1 MRVQLKVVFSIS
13 ILLFTSFSSMVLA
26 ENEDG
31 EIECVI
37 LTDWDYNF
45 YLLDDDAEGGWNNI
59 SNVDTSIIHRYVV
72 DFSPSFVNGTAPH
85 LVNISL
91 DHQRDGETIA
101 NNFDSNIV
109 IAGGVIDITFPE
121 EPLFRDEIDISVETL
136 EATCHRSITVTN
148 WNQPIS
154 DHEITTNRTWSNSIS
169 SPEEISSTNLYFEGR
184 GWQQRIGE
192 TLISNELG
200 AGNFELDNFEEIDIE
215 LDLDKVWLNQTYFEE
230 ELVSQEFEMR
240 GDGTLFTIQDGIE
253 ISVNVTD
260 ALYNRT
266 LIQDSFTEHLII
278 DGNGYLEIFDSS
290 DNETLSLNGTI
301 STFYFESFDSNGIR
315 DYQQIDL
322 AASAT
327 SFIQFGDGDI
337 ELELEEFR
345 FKDLWI
351 YGVQEE
357 QLFKYIGNADFN
369 FVVEDERP
377 YVYANGTVD
386 SVHFEERNGLI
397 IVDTIRLDGTYSGDA
412 SGSFGIIRQI
422 EDTVAQV
429 NNSGINFEVNK
440 IRNEFWFNVSSISN
454 FPIDQELTA
463 EHNLTFEYTVPQST
477 WDNPTIRY
485 QYIEDNG
492 STSDEYPEVSP
503 IPIEPERPQAN
514 SINYAPITKE
524 TGLSPE
530 ILFPGDR
537 LVISNNVD
545 FILSVLVKNTREV
558 IVDGHVVMVIDWIG
572 DYGNNTQASGSTI
585 NEGLLAGL
593 FFQINRSVSLID
605 DIGINFYETQTL
617 VKITSPTIITA
628 DENNLPSLQNIQF
641 REGFLYAEGGIA
653 HLEITVL
660 DVDNDITSVSIDLS
674 EFGLGDIQ
682 LSDKGMSGDDV
693 IDDNIWTSQI
703 FANGLEFGNKTVNL
717 EIADLW
723 GTVMLNTNI
732 EILNPAPV
740 LSSVIFTPG
749 VVKRGDLV
757 EVSIIANDAH
767 GVSSISLELMSAGG
781 ESIDLNFIDSKWFGE
796 FSVPNT
802 MAPGER
808 LIPIRL
814 TDNFDSSRLTT
825 QSLFDGEIVD
835 SILIIENEAPVI
847 VNYNIS
853 KDGDFSNIIQVP
865 MDGEPISQVLEVTM
879 EDPDGISS
887 VQVKM
892 GRLAPIGQ
900 SDDWILMKDDGSGVD
915 RISGDSIYSLEIF
928 ARSSLPNGELEILVR
943 GTDIYLSS
951 TSPADQKLTINLEKI
966 DSDSNSENWILENSS
981 LLIAIG
987 LIFVLVLSAVG
998 VLLVFRNSEL
1008 E

>member
-1 MRVQLKVVFSIS
+1 M
-13 ILLFTSFSSMVLA
+13 
-26 ENEDG
+26 
-31 EIECVI
+31 
-37 LTDWDYNF
+37 
-45 YLLDDDAEGGWNNI
+45 
-59 SNVDTSIIHRYVV
+59 
-72 DFSPSFVNGTAPH
+72 
-85 LVNISL
+85 
-91 DHQRDGETIA
+91 
-101 NNFDSNIV
+101 
-109 IAGGVIDITFPE
+109 
-121 EPLFRDEIDISVETL
+121 
-136 EATCHRSITVTN
+136 
-148 WNQPIS
+148 
-154 DHEITTNRTWSNSIS
+154 
-169 SPEEISSTNLYFEGR
+169 
-184 GWQQRIGE
+184 
-192 TLISNELG
+192 TLI
-200 AGNFELDNFEEIDIE
+200 
-215 LDLDKVWLNQTYFEE
+215 
-230 ELVSQEFEMR
+230 
-240 GDGTLFTIQDGIE
+240 
-253 ISVNVTD
+253 
-260 ALYNRT
+260 
-266 LIQDSFTEHLII
+266 
-278 DGNGYLEIFDSS
+278 
-290 DNETLSLNGTI
+290 
-301 STFYFESFDSNGIR
+301 
-315 DYQQIDL
+315 
-322 AASAT
+322 
-327 SFIQFGDGDI
+327 
-337 ELELEEFR
+337 
-345 FKDLWI
+345 
-351 YGVQEE
+351 
-357 QLFKYIGNADFN
+357 
-369 FVVEDERP
+369 
-377 YVYANGTVD
+377 
-386 SVHFEERNGLI
+386 
-397 IVDTIRLDGTYSGDA
+397 
-412 SGSFGIIRQI
+412 
-422 EDTVAQV
+422 
-429 NNSGINFEVNK
+429 
-440 IRNEFWFNVSSISN
+440 
-454 FPIDQELTA
+454 
-463 EHNLTFEYTVPQST
+463 
-477 WDNPTIRY
+477 
-485 QYIEDNG
+485 
-492 STSDEYPEVSP
+492 
-503 IPIEPERPQAN
+503 
-514 SINYAPITKE
+514 
-524 TGLSPE
+524 
-530 ILFPGDR
+530 
-537 LVISNNVD
+537 
-545 FILSVLVKNTREV
+545 LVKNTREV

-693 IDDNIWTSQI
+693 IDDNIWTSQV

-723 GTVMLNTNI
+723 GTVILNTNI

-865 MDGEPISQVLEVTM
+865 MNGEPISQVLEVTM
-879 EDPDGISS
+879 VDPDGISS

-951 TSPADQKLTINLEKI
+951 TSPADQKLTINLEKT